1 MIKRAEIALLFWI
14 VLGIYILIQS
24 YRMGMGTLGSPG
36 PGLLPFLVGALLVA
50 FSAFSLLRR
59 LRGEGRHDGPAGEGK
74 KRPELRRISI
84 VICSLVG
91 YAVLLERLGYL
102 VTSFLM
108 LALLFRNMGTAR
120 TVAAGVS
127 LATVVATYFV
137 FSYFGVVFPPGI
149 LEWKGFSR

>member
-14 VLGIYILIQS
+14 GLGIYILIQS
-24 YRMGMGTLGSPG
+24 YRVGLGTLGCPG
-36 PGLLPFLVGALLVA
+36 PGLMPFLVGALLVA

-59 LRGEGRHDGPAGEGK
+59 LYGEGRHEGLAGAGK
-74 KRPELRRISI
+74 KKSELRRISI
-84 VICSLVG
+84 VLGSLIG
-91 YAVLLERLGYL
+91 YAVLLERLGFL

-137 FSYFGVVFPPGI
+137 FSYLGVVFPPGI
-149 LEWKGFSR
+149 LEWKGFPR